1 MNLSVFTPRQIQI
14 DDISLAKSDF
24 NYRHGTQEKLGI
36 LLVNLGSPDK
46 PEASAVRRY
55 LAEFLWDKRI
65 VDAPR
70 WLWWLILHG
79 IILRT
84 RPRRSARLYQKVW
97 TDQGSPLVATSRSLA
112 QMIEKTLQ
120 QKFRGNVIVDLGMRY
135 GKPSVRDSLNAL
147 RKAGA
152 RRLLVLPMYPQ
163 YSATTT
169 ASVFDEVTNV
179 LQEWR
184 WLPDLRFIN
193 HYHDNRIY
201 IEALAN
207 SIRQHWQQNGRADKL
222 LFSFHGIPQ
231 RYFESGDPYFCHCH
245 KTTRLVAEALE
256 LGDDDWQLVFQS
268 RFGRE
273 PWLQPYCDKTLEA
286 LPSQGIKSVDIIC
299 PGFTA
304 DCLETLEEIAMENR
318 DIFINAGGEQYHYIP
333 ALNDSDEHIKAL
345 CEVLTAHCFGWP
357 ETMPGWDAG
366 KRAVEEN
373 KSRERAL
380 NMGANQEV

>member
-366 KRAVEEN
+366 ERAVEEN

-380 NMGANQEV
+380 KMGAKQ

>member
-1 MNLSVFTPRQIQI
+1 ME
-14 DDISLAKSDF
+14 KSDF
-24 NYRHGTQEKLGI
+24 KHRHGSQEKLGI
-36 LLVNLGSPDK
+36 LLVNLGSPDTPK
-46 PEASAVRRY
+46 ASAIRKY
-55 LAEFLWDKRI
+55 LSEFLWDKRV

-70 WLWWLILHG
+70 WLWWPILHG

-84 RPRRSARLYQKVW
+84 RPTRAAKAYQKIW
-97 TDQGSPLVATSRSLA
+97 TDQGSPLIATSRLQA
-112 QMIEKTLQ
+112 QIIEKTLQ
-120 QKFRGNVIVDLGMRY
+120 QKFRGNVIVDLAMRY
-135 GKPSVRDSLNAL
+135 GNPSIRNGLNAL
-147 RKAGA
+147 HKAGA
-152 RRLLVLPMYPQ
+152 RRLLILPMYPQ

-169 ASVFDEVTNV
+169 ASVFDEVTKV
-179 LQEWR
+179 LCDWR

-193 HYHDNRIY
+193 HYHDNPKY

-207 SIRQHWQQNGRADKL
+207 SIRQHWQQNDRADKL

-231 RYFESGDPYFCHCH
+231 RYFESGDPYYCHCQ
-245 KTTRLVAEALE
+245 KTARLTAEALK
-256 LGDDDWQLVFQS
+256 LNDDEWQVVFQS

-273 PWLQPYCDKTLEA
+273 PWLKPYCDKTLQE
-286 LPSQGIKSVDIIC
+286 LPSQGSKSVELIC

-304 DCLETLEEIAMENR
+304 DCLETLEEISIENR
-318 DIFINAGGEQYHYIP
+318 SLFLDAGGEHFHYIP
-333 ALNDSDEHIKAL
+333 ALNTSDEHINVL

-380 NMGANQEV
+380 KMGAKL